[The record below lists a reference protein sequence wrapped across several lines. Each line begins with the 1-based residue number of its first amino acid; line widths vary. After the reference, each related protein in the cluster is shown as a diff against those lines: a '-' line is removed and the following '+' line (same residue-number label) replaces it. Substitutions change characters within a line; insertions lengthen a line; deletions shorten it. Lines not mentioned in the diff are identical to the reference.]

1 MEGYIR
7 QIRERTET
15 KELRLAGCQVMTYS
29 QWILRGGVY
38 RGTIGEATKAGYHTI
53 RACENMGRPVT
64 EEERKEVKDFAM
76 FKTCYAHNC
85 IKVGDKKV
93 RPCVPVFYREK

>member
-7 QIRERTET
+7 QIRERTEA

-38 RGTIGEATKAGYHTI
+38 RGTIGEAAKAGYHTI

-64 EEERKEVKDFAM
+64 EEERETLSALLDRLSARAKEYFR
-76 FKTCYAHNC
+76 
-85 IKVGDKKV
+85 G
-93 RPCVPVFYREK
+93 REEDE